1 MTTDPNCLFC
11 KIIAGQ
17 IPSTVVYQDEQV
29 FAFRDIHPQAKQHIL
44 LIPRQHIVSMAE
56 LSHEDGPLLAHI
68 YAVALKIA
76 QEQGFA
82 QSGYRVVT
90 NVGPDSGQAVFH
102 LHFHVLGGEQLGLFG
117 AGKLPSL

>member
-1 MTTDPNCLFC
+1 MTTDANCLFC

-17 IPSTVVYQDEQV
+17 IPSTVVYQDDQV

-44 LIPRQHIVSMAE
+44 LVPRLHIVSMAE
-56 LSHEDGPLLAHI
+56 LSHEHGPLLAHI
-68 YAVALKIA
+68 YEVVLKIA
-76 QEQGFA
+76 QDQGFA

-117 AGKLPSL
+117 AGKLP